1 MNARPFLSC
10 DFKLMAQRGYLD
22 PIFTF
27 SRDSTATRIN
37 PQTGLME
44 TVAASVPRLGK
55 EGLLIEGPAT
65 NFIPKANFEGAVGSS
80 PSWFSAPEGGMV
92 LTDELPQF
100 CGANVA
106 KHRQIGDGVCYC
118 DSTGQAGANVFAV
131 DLWIPSGQD
140 VSSIILNAEWA
151 ASDVTILSAVDLDKR
166 DCWQRA
172 AIKFNRTSS
181 ENSVATSLRS
191 TGGGYY
197 YSRAWQVE
205 AGSVPTSYIPTSSG
219 AAYRDAEFFL
229 IDGLTATAWFKRERG
244 TLIIDA
250 DSRPSTE
257 NIGVVQLVASG
268 GGLWDNSINIENNA
282 AGMWDFSVCADA
294 VSLTRASILPTTQAL
309 KMAASWESGAWSVF
323 ANGAK
328 IEIQNAAP
336 IPPLDQL
343 WLGSWRNWNN
353 GGSSRIRSLQILPWD
368 TPDVVLKA
376 MSALE

>member
-44 TVAASVPRLGK
+44 TVAAGVPRLEN

-65 NFIPKANFEGAVGSS
+65 NLIQKANFEGAVGSS
-80 PSWFSAPEGGMV
+80 PSWFSTADGGMV

-131 DLWIPSGQD
+131 DLWIPSDQD
-140 VSSIILNAEWA
+140 VSSIILNAEWN
-151 ASDVTILSAVDLDKR
+151 ASDATILSAVDLDKR

-181 ENSVATSLRS
+181 ENSVASTLKS

-205 AGSVPTSYIPTSSG
+205 AGTIPTSYIPTSG
-219 AAYRDAEFFL
+219 EPATRAAEYCF
-229 IDGLTATAWFKRERG
+229 IDGISTTAWFNRERG

-250 DSRPSTE
+250 ASSPSVE

-268 GGLWDNSINIENNA
+268 GGLWDNSINIENNT
-282 AGMWDFSVCADA
+282 AGMWDFSVCANA
-294 VSLTRASILPTTQAL
+294 VTLTRASMLPTTQAL

-336 IPPLDQL
+336 IPPLEQL

-353 GGSSRIRSLQILPWD
+353 GGSSRIRSLQILPWN
-368 TPDVVLKA
+368 TPDVVLRA
-376 MSALE
+376 MSVLE